1 MGHYFHG
8 YLAGLSVLRNQT
20 ETDDVIRCL
29 NNCQEKLEVPGIDD
43 MENGM
48 VGANSGHFALEIW
61 NKLK

>member
-8 YLAGLSVLRNQT
+8 YLAGLSVLRNET

-29 NNCQEKLEVPGIDD
+29 NNCQEKLNVPGIDD

-48 VGANSGHFALEIW
+48 VGAEF
-61 NKLK
+61 